1 MYKELVIIIIIIVL
15 VIAGNIITQN
25 NTNKTVDTMNEE
37 LNAFRNEISRENVNK
52 QEAQNH
58 ISKINDTWDEKSETL
73 AYYIEHDELEKVTT
87 EIKKLKADV
96 ETENYNFA
104 IENLD
109 NCIFIFEHIK
119 DKSAL
124 KIVNRF

>member
-73 AYYIEHDELEKVTT
+73 AYYIEHDELEKVST
-87 EIKKLKADV
+87 ELTRLKADV
-96 ETENYNFA
+96 KTEKYDFA
-104 IENLD
+104 VENLD
-109 NCIFIFEHIK
+109 NCIFILEHIK

-124 KIVNRF
+124 KIVNIF